1 MVIMDSITLRLV
13 KDTLDKSYKDTA
25 DVFVTSSQEINGIT
39 YDDIETKLNQKPIKC
54 LLSYNDNRIAKGV
67 VVTSEVEATLFLNND
82 VDIPLNSKIVITK
95 LGKVYRYR
103 SIAIARK
110 YETHQEIDLKAI
122 DTV

>member
-1 MVIMDSITLRLV
+1 MVIMDSTTLELI
-13 KDTLDKSYKDTA
+13 KNTLNKSYTDIA
-25 DVFVTSSQEINGIT
+25 DIFVVSSQEVNGIT
-39 YDDIETKLNQKPIKC
+39 YDDIERKLNQEPIKC

-82 VDIPLNSKIVITK
+82 VDIPLNSKIVITR
-95 LGKVYRYR
+95 LGQVYKYR

-122 DTV
+122 DIA

>member
-1 MVIMDSITLRLV
+1 MDSITLRLV

-39 YDDIETKLNQKPIKC
+39 YDDIETKLNQEPIKC

-67 VVTSEVEATLFLNND
+67 VLTSEVEATLFLSND
-82 VDIPLNSKIVITK
+82 IDIPLNSKIAITR
-95 LGKVYRYR
+95 LGQVYKYR

-122 DTV
+122 DIA

>member
-1 MVIMDSITLRLV
+1 MDSTTLELI
-13 KDTLDKSYKDTA
+13 KNTLNKSYTDIA
-25 DVFVTSSQEINGIT
+25 DIFVVSSQEVNGIT
-39 YDDIETKLNQKPIKC
+39 YDDIERKLNQEPIKC

-82 VDIPLNSKIVITK
+82 VDIPLNSKIVITR
-95 LGKVYRYR
+95 LGQVYKYR

-122 DTV
+122 DIA

>member
-1 MVIMDSITLRLV
+1 MDSITLRLV

-39 YDDIETKLNQKPIKC
+39 YDDIETKLNQEPIKC

-67 VVTSEVEATLFLNND
+67 VLTSEVEATLFLNND
-82 VDIPLNSKIVITK
+82 IDIPLNSKIVITR
-95 LGKVYRYR
+95 LDKVYQYR

-122 DTV
+122 DIA

>member
-1 MVIMDSITLRLV
+1 MDSITLRLV

-39 YDDIETKLNQKPIKC
+39 YDDIETKLNQEPIKC
-54 LLSYNDNRIAKGV
+54 LLDYNNNRIAKGV

-82 VDIPLNSKIVITK
+82 VDIPLNSKIVITRLK
-95 LGKVYRYR
+95 QVYQYR

-122 DTV
+122 DIA